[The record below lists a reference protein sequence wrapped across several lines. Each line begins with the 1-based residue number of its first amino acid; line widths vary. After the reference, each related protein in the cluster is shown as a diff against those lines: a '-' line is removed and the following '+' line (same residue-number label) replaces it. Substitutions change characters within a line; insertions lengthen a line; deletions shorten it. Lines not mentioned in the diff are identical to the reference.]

1 MKILQVSSA
10 ENFGG
15 GEKHLV
21 DLIGGLAA
29 KGHEVFLAAPAG
41 SPLRE
46 RTGLPPGNIF
56 DVKIRNS
63 LDLPAARKLAS
74 IINEYQID
82 VVHAHMARDYFPV
95 SLAARFARRFTGAKL
110 VLTRHVL
117 FPMKT
122 MHRFALSNVSRV
134 IAVSAAVEKQ
144 LKKENIF
151 PPEKIANIPNGI
163 DTAHWAD
170 IDIASRSDLRKEFR
184 DAHNIPHSAALVGTI
199 GELKKL
205 KGQEDFILSAEI
217 ILQKNPETYFIVVG
231 RDNSAGGEYKKHLR
245 GLAGAIGAADRFIW
259 LDWIDDTAPL
269 LFSLD
274 VFVSASHSESFG
286 LAMLEAMASGCTV
299 VATETEGAKE
309 LLGRQSLP
317 PIEDPVKLAEAVCL
331 FLNDENKR
339 AETAQENRRL
349 ARETFDIKKMIDATE
364 KLYLEL

>member
-21 DLIGGLAA
+21 DLIGGLTAR
-29 KGHEVFLAAPAG
+29 GHEVFLAAPAG

-46 RTGLPPGNIF
+46 RTGLPPDNIF

-63 LDLPAARKLAS
+63 LDLTAARKLAS
-74 IINEYQID
+74 IINEYRID

-95 SLAARFARRFTGAKL
+95 SLAARFGGAKL

-134 IAVSAAVEKQ
+134 IAVSAAVERQ

-151 PPEKIANIPNGI
+151 PPETIVNIPNGI

-170 IDIASRSDLRKEFR
+170 IDAASRGDLRREFR

-217 ILQKNPETYFIVVG
+217 ILQKNPETYFIVAG
-231 RDNSAGGEYKKHLR
+231 RDNSPGREYKKHLH

-299 VATETEGAKE
+299 AATETEGAKE
-309 LLGRQSLP
+309 LLGRQSLV
-317 PIEDPVKLAEAVCL
+317 PIEEPVKLAAAVCL
-331 FLNDENKR
+331 LLNDENKR
-339 AETAQENRRL
+339 AETGQENRRI
-349 ARETFDIKKMIDATE
+349 ARETFDIKKMLDAAE